1 MASAAPEKIE
11 YGIKR
16 YQDETRRLYQIYE
29 DHLNGTKDGER
40 KEWLVGGKYTIAD
53 MCTQPWVRMAM
64 WAGVELE
71 KFPALAAWVERIE
84 KRPAT
89 QAALK
94 VPEQDMLSKI
104 KNDPVR
110 FLPVL
115 CATLRLSA
123 SHGRAVDGPRRRRSH
138 E

>member
-1 MASAAPEKIE
+1 
-11 YGIKR
+11 
-16 YQDETRRLYQIYE
+16 
-29 DHLNGTKDGER
+29 
-40 KEWLVGGKYTIAD
+40 

-71 KFPALAAWVERIE
+71 RFPALAAWVERIE

-104 KNDPVR
+104 KSDPVR
-110 FLPVL
+110 FSSSSCAAFWSGRSLTYRCL
-115 CATLRLSA
+115 CRNTLISL
-123 SHGRAVDGPRRRRSH
+123 RRSRRSGS
-138 E
+138 